1 MVGVTPHSFVSHML
15 EIHHLSTPSASILI
29 YFVPSFQWTM
39 WAETLWLFNSSLNIF
54 RMLNWSLTFILFNK
68 CILHLT
74 APNKKITLLRFHI
87 LSALFPSKDREN
99 EASTINWWNRESTE
113 EKIILMIS
121 SLHCNYIQY
130 TWQWNKQI
138 VQMKPLISFLST
150 QF

>member
-1 MVGVTPHSFVSHML
+1 MVGVTPHSSVSHVW

-29 YFVPSFQWTM
+29 YFVLSFQWTM

-54 RMLNWSLTFILFNK
+54 RMLNWSLTFTLFNK

-99 EASTINWWNRESTE
+99 EASTIRNRESTE
-113 EKIILMIS
+113 EKIILIIS

-130 TWQWNKQI
+130 TWQWSKQI